1 MDWLADILKLRR
13 LTTRLWLGL
22 SLSMSASAVASVLP
36 VGQPEYDF
44 LYERRLRHEALRPS
58 SSDYQVGPFSIHKF
72 DSLLGPF
79 ASWLDESTEKLHLFG
94 FASEDFRSARYSQA
108 TGYESLR
115 AGVRGKPFER
125 VSIYADFILDE
136 ELAKDPFYS
145 GKKWRGFAGDID
157 QAFASFE
164 SARFTLLVGRFGCFW
179 GPQRSL
185 VFSPQQKLDGLAYT
199 ARWGKLAVSYRLGAL
214 DGLNPDEDPVAQFEP
229 RYIAAHRF
237 DWHFSD
243 RLRAGLFE
251 TVVFGGPGRQIDLF
265 YLNPLIFFHGSQ
277 LNEKLNDNTIVGFDF
292 DIQPLSGLTAWGQL
306 AIDDIQLDKKSRGDQ
321 EPDQYAIMLGGYLA
335 DLWTNTDLRFE
346 YQRVTNWTFNQ
357 MHARNRYLNDGH
369 PIGSVAGN
377 DYDLA
382 EIGLVYWWRELL
394 QSSIALSYGRKGEG
408 RIDAP
413 WTQPWVESESDYAEP
428 FPTGVVEKTATVS
441 LSLKGFVL
449 GRAFID
455 LQAGVNWTR
464 NRLHLAGDNP
474 TLPFVKLYLS
484 IFGFSRVGLN

>member
-1 MDWLADILKLRR
+1 MDWLTEIFELRR
-13 LTTRLWLGL
+13 LTTRLWLCL
-22 SLSMSASAVASVLP
+22 SLCMSSQAVASVLP

-44 LYERRLRHEALRPS
+44 LYERRLRHEVLHPNS
-58 SSDYQVGPFSIHKF
+58 FDYQVGPFSTDQF
-72 DSLLGPF
+72 ESSLGPF
-79 ASWLDESTEKLHLFG
+79 DSWLNESTEKLHLFG
-94 FASEDFRSARYSQA
+94 FASEDFRCALYARA
-108 TGYESLR
+108 TGYESFR
-115 AGVRGKPFER
+115 AGVRGQPFDR

-145 GKKWRGFAGDID
+145 GKKWRGFAGDVD

-164 SARFTLLVGRFGCFW
+164 SARFNLLVGRFGSFW

-185 VFSPQQKLDGLAYT
+185 IFSPQQKLDGLAYT
-199 ARWGKLAVSYRLGAL
+199 VRWGKLAVSYRLGAL

-243 RLRAGLFE
+243 RLRTGLFE

-292 DIQPLSGLTAWGQL
+292 DIQPLTGLKTYGQL
-306 AIDDIQLDKKSRGDQ
+306 VLDDIQLDNKSRGDR
-321 EPDQYAIMLGGYLA
+321 EPDEYGVLVGGYLA
-335 DLWTNTDLRFE
+335 DLWANTDIRFE

-382 EIGLVYWWRELL
+382 EVSLIYWWRELL
-394 QSSIALSYGRKGEG
+394 QSSISLSYGRQGEG

-413 WTQPWVESESDYAEP
+413 WTQPWVESNGDYAEP

-441 LSLKGFVL
+441 LGLKGLVV
-449 GRAFID
+449 GRAYVDFE
-455 LQAGVNWTR
+455 AGVDWVR
-464 NRLHLAGDNP
+464 NRAHISGDNP

-484 IFGFSRVGLN
+484 IFGFSRAGLN

>member
-1 MDWLADILKLRR
+1 MDWPDDILEPRR
-13 LTTRLWLGL
+13 LTTRLWLCL
-22 SLSMSASAVASVLP
+22 SLSMSASTVASVLP
-36 VGQPEYDF
+36 AGQPEYDF
-44 LYERRLRHEALRPS
+44 LYERRLRHETLHPNS
-58 SSDYQVGPFSIHKF
+58 FDYQVGPYSIRQF
-72 DSLLGPF
+72 ESSLGPF
-79 ASWLDESTEKLHLFG
+79 DSWLNESTEKLHLFG
-94 FASEDFRSARYSQA
+94 FASEDFRSVRYARA

-115 AGVRGKPFER
+115 AGVRGQPFDL
-125 VSIYADFILDE
+125 VGIYADFVLDE
-136 ELAKDPFYS
+136 ELAKDPVYS
-145 GKKWRGFAGDID
+145 GKKWRGFAGDVD

-164 SARFTLLVGRFGCFW
+164 SARFNLLAGRFGGFW

-185 VFSPQQKLDGLAYT
+185 IFSAQQKLDGLAYT

-251 TVVFGGPGRQIDLF
+251 TIVFGGPGRQIDLF

-292 DIQPLSGLTAWGQL
+292 GMQPLTGLKAYGQL
-306 AIDDIQLDKKSRGDQ
+306 VLDDIQLDNESRGDR
-321 EPDQYAIMLGGYLA
+321 EPDQYAVMLGGYLA
-335 DLWTNTDLRFE
+335 DLWANTDLSFE

-357 MHARNRYLNDGH
+357 MHARNRYLNDDH

-382 EIGLVYWWRELL
+382 EIGLIYWWRELL
-394 QSSIALSYGRKGEG
+394 QSSISLSYGRQGEG

-441 LSLKGFVL
+441 LGLKGFVM
-449 GRAFID
+449 GHAFVD
-455 LQAGVNWTR
+455 FEAGVDWMR
-464 NRLHLAGDNP
+464 NREHLAGDNP
-474 TLPFVKLYLS
+474 TLPFVKVYLS
-484 IFGFSRVGLN
+484 LSGLSQVGMK